1 MIVVFF
7 ICNNKMPHKKS
18 KQRSK
23 KQKSKSK
30 DIGSIA
36 LYFTYVRDKMKFY
49 HWSTKS
55 FARHSASDKFVSS
68 LSDKMDRFI
77 EVMQGSEGQ
86 RIVLPSKSKYSF
98 NNETDESIV
107 KVLKKFRD
115 WLSNDLPSYIKTSDT
130 DLLNIRDDIL
140 GDVNNTLYLFDF
152 K

>member
-1 MIVVFF
+1 MSQIR
-7 ICNNKMPHKKS
+7 KRSK

-23 KQKSKSK
+23 KRKNIST
-30 DIGSIA
+30 DIGHIA

-55 FARHSASDKFVSS
+55 FARHSASDKFVLS

-86 RIVLPSKSKYSF
+86 RILLPSKSKYIF
-98 NNETDESIV
+98 TNETDETII

-115 WLSNDLPSYIKTSDT
+115 WLSNDLSSHIKISNT

-140 GDVNNTLYLFDF
+140 ADVNNTLYLFEF
-152 K
+152 V

>member
-1 MIVVFF
+1 
-7 ICNNKMPHKKS
+7 MPHKKS

-23 KQKSKSK
+23 KERSKKRKSTSK

-55 FARHSASDKFVSS
+55 FARHSTSDKFVSS

-77 EVMQGSEGQ
+77 EVMQGSEGK
-86 RIVLPSKSKYSF
+86 RILLTSKSKYSF
-98 NNETDESIV
+98 TNETDESIV

-115 WLSNDLPSYIKTSDT
+115 WLSNDLPNYIKISNT
-130 DLLNIRDDIL
+130 DLFNIRDDIL
-140 GDVNNTLYLFDF
+140 ADVNNTLYLFEF
-152 K
+152 V

>member
-1 MIVVFF
+1 MSQIR
-7 ICNNKMPHKKS
+7 KRSK

-23 KQKSKSK
+23 KRKNIST
-30 DIGSIA
+30 DIGHIA

-86 RIVLPSKSKYSF
+86 RILLPSKSKYIF
-98 NNETDESIV
+98 TNETDETII

-115 WLSNDLPSYIKTSDT
+115 WLSNDLSSHIKISNT

-140 GDVNNTLYLFDF
+140 ADVNNTLYLFEF
-152 K
+152 V